1 MAQTRPMPSVTS
13 SEESFVDAQLKPPS
27 AQHWFEEHTGEVELH
42 LAASTLEQLFVEAGL
57 GLADLL
63 SDQRRPPDGA
73 PESVEAADG
82 DALLVDWLNELIFR
96 TETRQKVYDEI
107 RINSLSDRRL
117 RADIRGAAPDGW
129 RTAVKAATY
138 HRLRIAREAAGYTGR
153 VVLDV

>member
-1 MAQTRPMPSVTS
+1 MNAP
-13 SEESFVDAQLKPPS
+13 LKPPS
-27 AQHWFEEHTGEVELH
+27 AKHWFEEHTGEVELH
-42 LAASTLEQLFVEAGL
+42 LAAPTLKRLFVEAGL

-63 SDQRRPPDGA
+63 SDQRRRPDGA
-73 PESVEAADG
+73 AESVEVEAADG

-96 TETRQKVYDEI
+96 TETRQRVYDEI

-129 RTAVKAATY
+129 RTAVKAATF
-138 HRLRIAREAAGYTGR
+138 HRLKIAREGAGYTGR